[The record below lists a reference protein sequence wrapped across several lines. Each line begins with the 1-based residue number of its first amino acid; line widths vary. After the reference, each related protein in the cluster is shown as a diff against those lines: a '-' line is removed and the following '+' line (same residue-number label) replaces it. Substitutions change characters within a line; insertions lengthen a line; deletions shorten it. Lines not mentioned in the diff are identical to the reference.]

1 MPCYG
6 YICEDCKV
14 VQDRLLPYK
23 RMKTEPQTCTVC
35 GSTMRKL
42 VDMPAKTKTLW
53 NAGWTEG
60 LSNAGYFSQA
70 LGKQVP
76 NRRYEDKVMNEKGFV
91 RESDLGKDW
100 IAEKSNKLMQQDR
113 LQQKLVDEYA
123 TSVTKHNG
131 DTAKAQEEV
140 FSAKRCLDGTLDAAF
155 NTNVLK
161 D

>member
-6 YICEDCKV
+6 YRCEECRK
-14 VQDRLLPYK
+14 DRDKILSYK

-35 GSTMRKL
+35 GSTLRKL

-53 NAGWTEG
+53 NDGWTEG
-60 LSNAGYFSQA
+60 LSGNGYFSQA

-76 NRRYEDKVMNEKGFV
+76 NRRYEDKVMNQKGFV
-91 RESDLGKDW
+91 RESDLGKNW
-100 IAEKSNKLMQQDR
+100 IEEKSNALMEQDK
-113 LQQKLVDEYA
+113 LQQKLTDEYSQ
-123 TSVTKHNG
+123 SVTYHKG
-131 DTAKAQEEV
+131 DTTAAQQEV
-140 FSAKRCLDGTLDAAF
+140 FSAKRCLDGTLDKAF